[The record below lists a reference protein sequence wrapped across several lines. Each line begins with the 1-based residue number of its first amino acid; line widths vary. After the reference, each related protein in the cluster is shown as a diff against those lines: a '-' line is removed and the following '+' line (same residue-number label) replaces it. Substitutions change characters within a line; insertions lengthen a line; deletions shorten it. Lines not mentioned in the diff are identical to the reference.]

1 MKCQY
6 EADCGHPL
14 LKSRSKLA
22 ISVLALNQP
31 GLGSGSA
38 SQAVKTSHVF
48 VVDELKHPNDVS
60 LNQRGVG
67 PRREDGLERF
77 QQELAAVHPLR
88 AGNNGRDP
96 YQTPC

>member
-6 EADCGHPL
+6 DADCGHPL

-38 SQAVKTSHVF
+38 SQAVKHLTFLLST
-48 VVDELKHPNDVS
+48 N
-60 LNQRGVG
+60 
-67 PRREDGLERF
+67 
-77 QQELAAVHPLR
+77 
-88 AGNNGRDP
+88 
-96 YQTPC
+96 